1 VKKYLSIILTVSLL
15 MFLFSGISL
24 AATHITFG
32 TGSPGGTYYP
42 LGGAMAD
49 LWTKLLKAEGI
60 EVTAESTA
68 ASVENSR
75 LVGSNEIQIGMAMSS
90 VSFKAYK
97 GEVDPFKGT
106 PQPILGLFSMYP
118 APQRLSLD

>member
-1 VKKYLSIILTVSLL
+1 VIF
-15 MFLFSGISL
+15 MFSEINLVT
-24 AATHITFG
+24 THITFG
-32 TGSPGGTYYP
+32 TGRPGGTYYP

-68 ASVENSR
+68 TSVENSR
-75 LVGSNEIQIGMAMSS
+75 LVGSGEIQIGIAMSS

-106 PQPILGLFSMYP
+106 PPTHSGIIFHVSCTRTYFNF
-118 APQRLSLD
+118 RS

>member
-1 VKKYLSIILTVSLL
+1 MNFKKYLSVILIVGLL

-24 AATHITFG
+24 AVTYINFG

-60 EVTAESTA
+60 SVTAESTA
-68 ASVENSR
+68 APVENSR
-75 LVGSNEIQIGMAMSS
+75 LVGS
-90 VSFKAYK
+90 
-97 GEVDPFKGT
+97 GERFRLEWLWMTLLLK
-106 PQPILGLFSMYP
+106 PIKV
-118 APQRLSLD
+118 

>member
-1 VKKYLSIILTVSLL
+1 
-15 MFLFSGISL
+15 
-24 AATHITFG
+24 
-32 TGSPGGTYYP
+32 
-42 LGGAMAD
+42 MAD

-75 LVGSNEIQIGMAMSS
+75 LVGSGEIQIGMAMSS
-90 VSFKAYK
+90 ASFKAYK

-106 PQPILGLFSMYP
+106 PQDILGLFSMYP
-118 APQRLSLD
+118 APEHILV